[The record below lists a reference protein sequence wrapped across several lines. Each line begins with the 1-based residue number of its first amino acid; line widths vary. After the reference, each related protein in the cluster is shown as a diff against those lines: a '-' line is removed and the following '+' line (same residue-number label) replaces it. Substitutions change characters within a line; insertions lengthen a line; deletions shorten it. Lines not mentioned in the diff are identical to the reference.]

1 MSSCVAQVRCSLAA
15 GYAYALAL
23 ALRQP
28 FGALWCSGAGR
39 RERLSADK
47 RLGARIAVGMLT
59 MIMSAPA
66 VATLMGIGFVYQL
79 KSMKKALTMTIV
91 VITFGYGSFF

>member
-1 MSSCVAQVRCSLAA
+1 MSSCVAQVRCSPAA

-66 VATLMGIGFVYQL
+66 VATLIGLGWLQYG
-79 KSMKKALTMTIV
+79 MRKKKTKMTMI
-91 VITFGYGSFF
+91 VITFG